1 MRLFLFFRRKTDL
14 TEELQNH
21 LNMAIADRVARG
33 ESPVDAR
40 SAALRKFGNIPLIA
54 DVTRERWGWLR
65 LELFMQDLRYALR
78 QLRRSP
84 AFTLTAIL
92 TLALG
97 IGANTAIF
105 TLVHA
110 VMLKS
115 LPVTNPG
122 EIYRIGAN
130 DKCCTWNGSM
140 DDWSIFS
147 YPLYQYLRDHTP
159 AFEEM
164 AAFSTNNPSL
174 SVRRSGTTAPAYP
187 FIGEFVSGNYFSM
200 FGLQASSGRLFNSAD
215 DAPGAAPVAVMS
227 NHAWRE
233 HYAADPSIVGS
244 TVMVNGLPFNVAGIA
259 PSGFFGDRLTSNPP
273 DFWIPLNQEPALHA
287 QNSMLRLPNT
297 HWLYAI
303 GRAGRAFVPAQV
315 QAQMTLEIQQWL
327 RGQNELSK
335 GDQAT
340 ISQQHV
346 RLSPG
351 GAGISQLRDYYSKG
365 LYLLSAISAL
375 VLLIACANLANLLLV
390 REAARRRQTLIQV
403 ALGASPKRVLRSVL
417 TESILL
423 SIVGGIAG
431 LLLAKAGTRVILLLA
446 FGNAANLPIKS
457 APSWSVAGFAFMIS
471 LISGILFGIVP
482 AWITSR
488 SDPADALRGTHRATR
503 DRSTLP
509 QRSLIVIQ
517 AAFSLILLTL
527 AGLLTA
533 SLNNLERE
541 PFGFQSDGRLIV
553 NIDPQV
559 AGYKTEQLPAL
570 YQQLQDRLGQIP
582 GVLNVGL
589 STYAPQDGCCDNSGI
604 SFGDA
609 AADAAKSKM
618 TTWLRVSPHYFE
630 TLDIPLLRGRL
641 IGDQDTASSRRVAV
655 IDESFARK
663 FFPSKDPIGQHFGM
677 GGISGH
683 SGDYEIVGIVQDTR
697 YDTPTLAQNPM
708 FFLPLIQTVH
718 YELASYNTTDKGSL
732 YIGRIEVHVADA
744 KENIEP
750 AVRRTLASISPNLTA
765 WSMVSLKDQVA
776 LQFNQQRLI
785 ARLTGLF
792 SLLALTLASVGLY
805 GVTAYSVAD
814 RTNEIGIR
822 MALGANR
829 RGVVMMVL
837 KRAFTQTVVGLAIG
851 IPFAF
856 IGGHL
861 VSNQLYKTKAYDP
874 LAFAS
879 AALLLM
885 LCALIAGLI
894 PARRAAS
901 IDPMRALRTE

>member
-14 TEELQNH
+14 TKELQNH

-40 SAALRKFGNIPLIA
+40 RSALREFGNIPLIA

-65 LELFMQDLRYALR
+65 LELFMQDLRYAWR
-78 QLRRSP
+78 QLRQSP

-115 LPVTNPG
+115 LPVTNPS
-122 EIYRIGAN
+122 EIYRVGAN
-130 DKCCTWNGSM
+130 DKCCTWNGTM

-174 SVRRSGTTAPAYP
+174 SVRRSGATALAYP
-187 FIGEFVSGNYFSM
+187 YIGEFVSGNYFSM

-227 NHAWRE
+227 YHVWRE
-233 HYAADPSIVGS
+233 RYAADPSMVGS

-259 PSGFFGDRLTSNPP
+259 PAGFFGDRLTSDPP

-287 QNSMLRLPNT
+287 QNTLLRLPNT
-297 HWLYAI
+297 HWLYAM
-303 GRAGRAFVPAQV
+303 GRVGKGFVPAQI

-327 RGQNELSK
+327 RGQNELIK
-335 GDQAT
+335 GDQIT
-340 ISQQHV
+340 IPQQHV

-351 GAGISQLRDYYSKG
+351 GAGISQLRDYYREG
-365 LYLLSAISAL
+365 LYLLSAISLL
-375 VLLIACANLANLLLV
+375 VLLIACANLANLMLV
-390 REAARRRQTLIQV
+390 REASRRRQTHIQV
-403 ALGASPKRVLRSVL
+403 ALGASRKRVLRSVL
-417 TESILL
+417 TASILL
-423 SIVGGIAG
+423 SIVGGVAG
-431 LLLAKAGTRVILLLA
+431 LLIASAGTRAILILA
-446 FGNAANLPIKS
+446 FGNATNLPIKS
-457 APSWSVAGFAFMIS
+457 APSWPVACFTFAIS
-471 LISGILFGIVP
+471 LITGILFGIVP

-488 SDPADALRGTHRATR
+488 CDPADALRGTHRVTR
-503 DRSTLP
+503 GRSMLL

-527 AGLLTA
+527 AGLLTT

-559 AGYKTEQLPAL
+559 AGFKTEQLPAL
-570 YQQLQDRLGQIP
+570 YQQLQDRLSQIP

-589 STYAPQDGCCDNSGI
+589 SNYAPQDGCCANSGI
-604 SFGDA
+604 SFEDP

-618 TTWLRVSPHYFE
+618 TTWLRVSTHYFE
-630 TLDIPLLRGRL
+630 TLDIPLLRGRF
-641 IGDQDTASSRRVAV
+641 IGDQDTASSRRVAI

-663 FFPSKDPIGQHFGM
+663 FFHGKDPIGQHFGM

-683 SGDYEIVGIVQDTR
+683 SGDYEIVGVVQDTQ
-697 YDTPTLAQNPM
+697 YDAATVAQNPM
-708 FFLPLIQTVH
+708 FFLPLTQTVH

-732 YIGRIEVHVADA
+732 YIGRIELHVAGA
-744 KENIEP
+744 HENIEP
-750 AVRRTLASISPNLTA
+750 AVRHTLATISPNLTA

-792 SLLALTLASVGLY
+792 SLLALTLAAVGLY
-805 GVTAYSVAD
+805 GVTAYSVAG
-814 RTNEIGIR
+814 RTEEIGIR

-829 RGVVMMVL
+829 HSVVTMIL
-837 KRAFTQTVVGLAIG
+837 KEGFTQTAVGLAIG
-851 IPFAF
+851 IPFSF

-861 VSNQLYKTKAYDP
+861 ISNQLYKTKAYDP